1 MKVRSTSALRRTLAA
16 LTLTAAL
23 GLTAACSG
31 GQDDPSQA
39 SDGGGQAAPAASDG
53 GDQAAPGA
61 SDGGGAAGDPQAQ
74 QPQEADVSDVPEVVA
89 TVNGTEIT
97 KDDFVQTYQSQYQQM
112 AMQQQAGGQAPD
124 EEQLKTQVAEQLVN
138 NELLRQ
144 GAEDAGIKATDK
156 DIDTILDEIAK
167 QSGLGSGDEVVSALE
182 QQGISAEQVRQDAAS
197 QFAITTYIEQEAD
210 IAEPSDEELKA
221 QYDAMVEQ
229 QSAAGG
235 SAEEVPS
242 FEEMKDQLAQQAT
255 MQQQN
260 EAATEIAGKLRES
273 GDVTINV

>member
-53 GDQAAPGA
+53 GGQAAPGA
-61 SDGGGAAGDPQAQ
+61 DGGGAAGDPQAQ

-112 AMQQQAGGQAPD
+112 AMQQQSGGQAPD

-156 DIDTILDEIAK
+156 DIDTTLDEIAK

-197 QFAITTYIEQEAD
+197 QFAITTFIEQEAD

>member
-1 MKVRSTSALRRTLAA
+1 VKVRSTSALRRTLAA

-53 GDQAAPGA
+53 GDAAP
-61 SDGGGAAGDPQAQ
+61 DGQQA
-74 QPQEADVSDVPEVVA
+74 PEADVSDVPDVVA
-89 TVNGTEIT
+89 TVNGTDIT
-97 KDDFVQTYQSQYQQM
+97 KDDFVQSYQSQYQQM
-112 AMQQQAGGQAPD
+112 SMQQQSGGQAPD
-124 EEQLKTQVAEQLVN
+124 EEQLKTQVAEQLVD

-144 GAEDAGIKATDK
+144 GAEDAGITATDE
-156 DIDTILDEIAK
+156 DIDTTLDQIAQ
-167 QSGLGSGDEVVSALE
+167 QSGLGSGDEVVAALE
-182 QQGISAEQVRQDAAS
+182 QQGVTEEQVREDAAS

-210 IAEPSDEELKA
+210 VAEPSEEELRA
-221 QYDAMVEQ
+221 QYDALVEQ

-242 FEEMKDQLAQQAT
+242 FEEMRDQLAQQAT

-260 EAATEIAGKLRES
+260 EAATELAGKLHES

>member
-1 MKVRSTSALRRTLAA
+1 VKVRSTSALRRTLAA

-53 GDQAAPGA
+53 GGQAAPGA

-124 EEQLKTQVAEQLVN
+124 EEQLKTQVAEQLVD

-144 GAEDAGIKATDK
+144 GAEDAGIKASDK
-156 DIDTILDEIAK
+156 DIDTTLDEIAK

-221 QYDAMVEQ
+221 QYDALVEQ

>member
-53 GDQAAPGA
+53 GGQAAPGA
-61 SDGGGAAGDPQAQ
+61 DGGGAAGDPQAQ

-156 DIDTILDEIAK
+156 DIDTTLDEIAK

>member
-53 GDQAAPGA
+53 GGQAAPGA
-61 SDGGGAAGDPQAQ
+61 SDGGGAAGDPQA
-74 QPQEADVSDVPEVVA
+74 QEADVSDVPEVVA

-156 DIDTILDEIAK
+156 DIDTTLDEIAK

>member
-53 GDQAAPGA
+53 GGQAAPGA
-61 SDGGGAAGDPQAQ
+61 SDGGGAADDPQA
-74 QPQEADVSDVPEVVA
+74 QEADVSDVPEVVA

-112 AMQQQAGGQAPD
+112 AMQQQTGGQAPD

-156 DIDTILDEIAK
+156 DIDTTLDEIAK
-167 QSGLGSGDEVVSALE
+167 QNGLGSGDEVVSALE

-221 QYDAMVEQ
+221 QYDALVEQ

>member
-53 GDQAAPGA
+53 GGQAAPGA

-124 EEQLKTQVAEQLVN
+124 EKQLKTQVAEQLVN

-156 DIDTILDEIAK
+156 DIDTTLDEIAK

-260 EAATEIAGKLRES
+260 EAATEIAGTLRES

>member
-156 DIDTILDEIAK
+156 DIDTTLDEIAK

>member
-39 SDGGGQAAPAASDG
+39 SDGGGQAAPA
-53 GDQAAPGA
+53 A

-144 GAEDAGIKATDK
+144 GAEDAGIKASDK
-156 DIDTILDEIAK
+156 DIDTTLDEIAK

>member
-53 GDQAAPGA
+53 GGQAAPGA
-61 SDGGGAAGDPQAQ
+61 SDGGGAADDPQA
-74 QPQEADVSDVPEVVA
+74 QEADVSDVPEVVA

-144 GAEDAGIKATDK
+144 GAEDAGIEATDK
-156 DIDTILDEIAK
+156 DIDTTLDEIAE
-167 QSGLGSGDEVVSALE
+167 QNGLGSGDEVVSALE

-221 QYDAMVEQ
+221 QYDALVEQ

>member
-53 GDQAAPGA
+53 GGQAAPGA
-61 SDGGGAAGDPQAQ
+61 SDGGGAAADPQA
-74 QPQEADVSDVPEVVA
+74 QEADVSDVPEVVA

-156 DIDTILDEIAK
+156 DIDTTLDEIAK

>member
-53 GDQAAPGA
+53 GGQAAPGA
-61 SDGGGAAGDPQAQ
+61 SDGGGAAGNPQAQ

-156 DIDTILDEIAK
+156 DIDTTLDEIAK

>member
-39 SDGGGQAAPAASDG
+39 SDGGGQAAPAVSDG
-53 GDQAAPGA
+53 GGQAAPGA
-61 SDGGGAAGDPQAQ
+61 SDGGGAGGDPQA
-74 QPQEADVSDVPEVVA
+74 QEADVSDVPEVVA

-156 DIDTILDEIAK
+156 DIDTTLDEIAK

>member
-53 GDQAAPGA
+53 GDAAP
-61 SDGGGAAGDPQAQ
+61 DGQQA
-74 QPQEADVSDVPEVVA
+74 PEADVSDVPDVVA
-89 TVNGTEIT
+89 TVNGTDIT
-97 KDDFVQTYQSQYQQM
+97 KDDFVQSYQSQYQQM
-112 AMQQQAGGQAPD
+112 SMQQQSGGQAPD
-124 EEQLKTQVAEQLVN
+124 EEQLKTQVAEQLVD

-144 GAEDAGIKATDK
+144 GAEDAGITATDE
-156 DIDTILDEIAK
+156 DIDTTLDQIAQ
-167 QSGLGSGDEVVSALE
+167 QSGLGSGDEVVAALE
-182 QQGISAEQVRQDAAS
+182 QQGVTEEQVREDAAS

-210 IAEPSDEELKA
+210 VAEPSEEELRA
-221 QYDAMVEQ
+221 QYDALVEQ

-242 FEEMKDQLAQQAT
+242 FEEMRDQLAQQAT

-260 EAATEIAGKLRES
+260 EAATELAGKLHES

>member
-31 GQDDPSQA
+31 GQDDASQA

-53 GDQAAPGA
+53 GGQAAPGA

-124 EEQLKTQVAEQLVN
+124 EEQLKTQVAEQLVD

-144 GAEDAGIKATDK
+144 GAEDAGIKASDK
-156 DIDTILDEIAK
+156 DIDTTLDEIAK

-221 QYDAMVEQ
+221 QYDALVEQ

>member
-53 GDQAAPGA
+53 GGQAAPGA

-124 EEQLKTQVAEQLVN
+124 EEQLKTQVAEQLVD

-144 GAEDAGIKATDK
+144 GAEDAGIKASDK
-156 DIDTILDEIAK
+156 DIDTTLDEIAK

-221 QYDAMVEQ
+221 QYDALVEQ

>member
-53 GDQAAPGA
+53 GGQAAPGA

-112 AMQQQAGGQAPD
+112 AMQQQSGGQAPD

-156 DIDTILDEIAK
+156 DIDTTLDEIAK

>member
-74 QPQEADVSDVPEVVA
+74 EADVSDVPEVVA

-124 EEQLKTQVAEQLVN
+124 EKQLKTQVAEQLVN

-156 DIDTILDEIAK
+156 DIDTTLDEIAK

>member
-112 AMQQQAGGQAPD
+112 AMQQQSGGQAPD
-124 EEQLKTQVAEQLVN
+124 EKQLKTQVAEQLVN

-156 DIDTILDEIAK
+156 DIDTTLDEIAK

>member
-53 GDQAAPGA
+53 GGQAAPGA
-61 SDGGGAAGDPQAQ
+61 SDGGGAADDPQA
-74 QPQEADVSDVPEVVA
+74 QEADVSDVPEVVA

-124 EEQLKTQVAEQLVN
+124 EEQLKTQVAEQLVS

-156 DIDTILDEIAK
+156 DIDTTLDEIAK
-167 QSGLGSGDEVVSALE
+167 QNGLGSGDEVVSALE

-221 QYDAMVEQ
+221 QYDALVEQ

>member
-53 GDQAAPGA
+53 GGQAAPGA
-61 SDGGGAAGDPQAQ
+61 SDGGGAAGDPQA
-74 QPQEADVSDVPEVVA
+74 QEADVSDVPEVVA

-124 EEQLKTQVAEQLVN
+124 EKQLKTQVAEQLVN

-156 DIDTILDEIAK
+156 DIDTTLDEIAK

-197 QFAITTYIEQEAD
+197 QFAITTFIEQEAD

>member
-53 GDQAAPGA
+53 GGQAAPGA
-61 SDGGGAAGDPQAQ
+61 SDGGGAAGDPQA
-74 QPQEADVSDVPEVVA
+74 QEADVSDVPEVVA

-144 GAEDAGIKATDK
+144 GAEDAGIKASDK
-156 DIDTILDEIAK
+156 DIDTTLDEIAK

-221 QYDAMVEQ
+221 QYDALVEQ

>member
-1 MKVRSTSALRRTLAA
+1 MKARSTSALRRTFAA

-31 GQDDPSQA
+31 EQDDPSQA
-39 SDGGGQAAPAASDG
+39 SDGGGQAA
-53 GDQAAPGA
+53 A
-61 SDGGGAAGDPQAQ
+61 SDGGGAAAGDPQAQ
-74 QPQEADVSDVPEVVA
+74 QPAEADVSDVPEVVA

-112 AMQQQAGGQAPD
+112 VMQQQAGGQATD
-124 EEQLKTQVAEQLVN
+124 EEQLKTQVAEQLVD

-144 GAEDAGIKATDK
+144 GAEDAGIEATDK
-156 DIDTILDEIAK
+156 DIDTTLDEIAQ
-167 QSGLGSGDEVVSALE
+167 QSGMDSGDEVVSTLE
-182 QQGISAEQVRQDAAS
+182 QQGISEEQVREDAAS

-210 IAEPSDEELKA
+210 IAEPSDEELKE
-221 QYDAMVEQ
+221 QYDALVEQ

-242 FEEMKDQLAQQAT
+242 FEEVKEQLAQQAT

-260 EAATEIAGKLRES
+260 EAATELAGKLRES
-273 GDVTINV
+273 GDVQINV

>member
-53 GDQAAPGA
+53 GGQAAPGA

-112 AMQQQAGGQAPD
+112 AMQQQAGGQASD

-156 DIDTILDEIAK
+156 DIDTTLDEIAK

-210 IAEPSDEELKA
+210 IAKPSDEELKA

>member
-53 GDQAAPGA
+53 GGQAAPGA
-61 SDGGGAAGDPQAQ
+61 SDGGGAAGGPQA
-74 QPQEADVSDVPEVVA
+74 QEADVSDVPEVVA

-156 DIDTILDEIAK
+156 DIDTTLDEIAK

>member
-53 GDQAAPGA
+53 GGQAAPGA
-61 SDGGGAAGDPQAQ
+61 SDGGDAAGDPQAQ

-156 DIDTILDEIAK
+156 DIDTTLDEIAK

>member
-53 GDQAAPGA
+53 GGQAAPGA
-61 SDGGGAAGDPQAQ
+61 SDGGGTAGDPQAQ

-156 DIDTILDEIAK
+156 DIDTTLDEIAK

-221 QYDAMVEQ
+221 QHDAMVEQ

>member
-53 GDQAAPGA
+53 GGQAAPGA
-61 SDGGGAAGDPQAQ
+61 SDGGGAADDPQA
-74 QPQEADVSDVPEVVA
+74 QEADVSDVPEVVA
-89 TVNGTEIT
+89 TVNGTEVT

-124 EEQLKTQVAEQLVN
+124 EEQLKTQVAEQLVS

-156 DIDTILDEIAK
+156 DIDTTLDEIAK
-167 QSGLGSGDEVVSALE
+167 QNGLGSGDEVVSALE

-221 QYDAMVEQ
+221 QYDALVEQ

-260 EAATEIAGKLRES
+260 EAATEIAGNLRES
-273 GDVTINV
+273 GDVTING

>member
-53 GDQAAPGA
+53 GGQAAPGA
-61 SDGGGAAGDPQAQ
+61 SDGGGAADDPQA
-74 QPQEADVSDVPEVVA
+74 QEADVSDVPEVVA

-112 AMQQQAGGQAPD
+112 AMQQQTGGQAPD

-156 DIDTILDEIAK
+156 DIDTTLDEIAK
-167 QSGLGSGDEVVSALE
+167 QNGLGSGDEVVSALE

-221 QYDAMVEQ
+221 QYDALVEQ

-260 EAATEIAGKLRES
+260 EAATELAGTLREK
-273 GDVTINV
+273 GDVTINL

>member
-53 GDQAAPGA
+53 GGQAAPAA

-74 QPQEADVSDVPEVVA
+74 QPQEADVSDVPEIVA

-156 DIDTILDEIAK
+156 DIDTTLDEIAK